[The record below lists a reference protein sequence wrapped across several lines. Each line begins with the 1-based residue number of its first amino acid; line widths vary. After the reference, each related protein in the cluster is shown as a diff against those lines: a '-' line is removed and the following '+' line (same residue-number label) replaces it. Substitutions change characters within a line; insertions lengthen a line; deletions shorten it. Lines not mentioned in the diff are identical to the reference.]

1 MRSYLPSGALSPPG
15 EASPCS
21 VLSPHH
27 AHSSQ
32 QASPSP
38 GPFSLLGVSPIRRV
52 DDVADHHADVDAGLG
67 GSERRTLVFAPLEGE
82 QDCRSGRAST
92 TPTACGGTAAANRS
106 LGALTGMSSSASTS
120 GLLSQAT
127 TTTTAT
133 SATSR
138 GAAAA
143 AAAVPAELSTTGTR
157 TTVAAAAAGASVDAS
172 SSAAQAAGHR
182 GWSMDDF
189 VVGKRLGV
197 GAYSKVY
204 MAQERETG
212 FVVALKAVRRRD
224 LHEKA
229 LWARLDAEVRIHR
242 SLDHRNIVSLYGCFS
257 DRHRVCLA
265 VEYCPGGSVCA
276 LIPGGGLAE
285 PAAAV
290 LLVQLV
296 AALGYLHGRGFVHRD
311 VKPENLL
318 IDKDG
323 VLRLCDMG
331 WTTTTCAAALQPPPP
346 STSTLP
352 SPSFRRYTVCGTL
365 DYMAPELLSEALS
378 PHGHGTP
385 VDLWALGV
393 VAHELLTAA
402 TPFYHK
408 SASDT
413 RNAIVGRD
421 YHAPR
426 TFSARAAAFVAALL
440 QKREAERPDVTWAAG
455 HDFLVPGGG
464 SRAAAGAASGGAPSS
479 SGLR

>member
-1 MRSYLPSGALSPPG
+1 MRSYLPSAALSPPG

-21 VLSPHH
+21 VVSPDD
-27 AHSSQ
+27 AHGS

-52 DDVADHHADVDAGLG
+52 DDAADYHAADADADAAAADAAAAGLG
-67 GSERRTLVFAPLEGE
+67 GSERRTLVFAPLDGE

-92 TPTACGGTAAANRS
+92 TPTAYGAANRS
-106 LGALTGMSSSASTS
+106 LGALTGSSSSASTS
-120 GLLSQAT
+120 GLLSQAMT
-127 TTTTAT
+127 ATTAT
-133 SATSR
+133 SAASR
-138 GAAAA
+138 GAAAE
-143 AAAVPAELSTTGTR
+143 VPADLSMTGTP
-157 TTVAAAAAGASVDAS
+157 TTVAAAGVSADA
-172 SSAAQAAGHR
+172 SSAAQAR
-182 GWSMDDF
+182 RWSMDDF

-224 LHEKA
+224 LREKA

-276 LIPGGGLAE
+276 LIPGGGL
-285 PAAAV
+285 PDDAAAV

-296 AALGYLHGRGFVHRD
+296 AALAYLHGRGFVHRD

-323 VLRLCDMG
+323 LLRLCDMG
-331 WTTTTCAAALQPPPP
+331 WTTTTCASALQPPPP

-352 SPSFRRYTVCGTL
+352 SPSFRRHTVCGTL
-365 DYMAPELLSEALS
+365 DYMAPELLSETLS

-393 VAHELLTAA
+393 VAHELLTAT
-402 TPFYHK
+402 TPFYHT

-413 RNAIVGRD
+413 RNAIVGRG
-421 YHAPR
+421 YRPPR
-426 TFSARAAAFVAALL
+426 TFAPRAAAFVAALL
-440 QKREAERPDVTWAAG
+440 QKREAERPDVAWAAQ
-455 HDFLVPGGG
+455 HDFLLPS
-464 SRAAAGAASGGAPSS
+464 SRVGLAGGAASP
-479 SGLR
+479 GLR